1 LTAGPLMGRLS
12 DREHVRGDGD
22 PSGVSLL
29 VPQADGTAR
38 PVPLSPRGCLAVTC
52 VALNPAEDRW
62 LAAAAEPAIAA
73 WVAADAGRRPR
84 DEAGREAAARLID
97 GLVWREEAAARS
109 PEVVALR
116 DAIGAFRAAGVAQD
130 AHAKAVAAARLEA
143 IREVA
148 YGAGHEINN
157 PLANI
162 AARAQSLLLDEQD
175 PDRRRRLATIVDQA
189 FRARDMIG
197 GLMLF
202 ARPPRPQPAPVDAAE
217 MVGAVVEACRAPAAA
232 RRLRFEYSPPPAR
245 VELVVDRAQ
254 VEEALRVITVNAF
267 EAVEDGGRVAI
278 EVHDRGAAAG
288 RPVEIAVTDDGR
300 GMDADTVRRAFDPF
314 FSGRDA
320 GRGIGLGLP
329 KAWRLIEVN
338 GGRIAVESVAGR
350 GTRVTVSVGGA
361 LQTA

>member
-1 LTAGPLMGRLS
+1 MDRLS
-12 DREHVRGDGD
+12 GREELRSDVES
-22 PSGVSLL
+22 SGVSLL
-29 VPQADGTAR
+29 VPQPDGSAR
-38 PVPLSPRGCLAVTC
+38 PVTLSPRGCLH
-52 VALNPAEDRW
+52 VARVSLLPAEDRW
-62 LAAAAEPAIAA
+62 LAAAVEPAIAA
-73 WVAADAGRRPR
+73 WVAADAGRRPPEESAR
-84 DEAGREAAARLID
+84 GAVARLID
-97 GLVWREEAAARS
+97 ALLFREGGVPLTAEAA
-109 PEVVALR
+109 VLL
-116 DAIGAFRAAGVAQD
+116 DAIGAFRAAGA
-130 AHAKAVAAARLEA
+130 AEEAEEKAVAAARLEA

-175 PDRRRRLATIVDQA
+175 PERRRRLATIVDQA

-202 ARPPRPQPAPVDAAE
+202 ARPPRPQPAPVDVAE
-217 MVGAVVEACRAPAAA
+217 MVGAVVEVCRASAAA
-232 RRLRFEYSPPPAR
+232 RRLRFEYSPPPSR
-245 VELVVDRAQ
+245 VQLVVDRAQ
-254 VEEALRVITVNAF
+254 IEEALRAITVNAF

-278 EVHDRGAAAG
+278 EVHDRGQAAG
-288 RPVEIAVTDDGR
+288 GPVEIAVTDDGR
-300 GMDADTVRRAFDPF
+300 GMDAETVRRAFDPF

-338 GGRIAVESVAGR
+338 GGRIAVESAAGR